1 MDSLLNF
8 QLITNEVSIKRNQ
21 LQGEGYKIDPK
32 LTRDVTITEDG
43 KGIVELILEINNT
56 EEKPFPLDIRIS
68 LSGIFDI
75 SSIPDESRS
84 DLLNI
89 TAVQILFP
97 YLRSI
102 LSTVTSGALYPPI
115 ILPIIDVRKLFS
127 E

>member
-56 EEKPFPLDIRIS
+56 EENPFPLDIRIS

-89 TAVQILFP
+89 TAVQVLFP

>member
-56 EEKPFPLDIRIS
+56 EENPFPLDIRIS

>member
-115 ILPIIDVRKLFS
+115 ILPIIDVF
-127 E
+127 